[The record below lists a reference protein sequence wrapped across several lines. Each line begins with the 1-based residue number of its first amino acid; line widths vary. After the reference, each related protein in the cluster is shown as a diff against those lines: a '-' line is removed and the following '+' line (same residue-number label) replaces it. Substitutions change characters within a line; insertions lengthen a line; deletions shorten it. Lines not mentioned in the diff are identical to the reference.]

1 MHSAIGIDFGGT
13 SIKSGLVRNGQILQR
28 GALIHTPQYS
38 GAEPLLEALLG
49 VVAELR
55 RAAPDVCALGIGL
68 PGIVDSAQGVVH
80 ELTNVPGWVDVPLR
94 DRLERDTGLCVTVE
108 NDANAMAYGEWKY
121 GAARE
126 GRHVVC
132 ITLGTGVGGGLILNG
147 QLYRG
152 AQMGA
157 GEAGHM
163 SIDYRGVPGPYGNF
177 GALERYVGNSQIA
190 GRALALYGAAGVEKT
205 LEQCAPAELDRAA
218 RLGDPIARGVW
229 EAVGEEVG
237 AALANIVW
245 LLNPDTIVIGGGV
258 AKARE
263 LIFEP
268 ILKSL
273 RERTLSVFHERLR
286 VVSATLDND
295 AGIIGNAALALD
307 SLASKSNTP

>member
-13 SIKSGLVRNGQILQR
+13 SIKSGLVRDGQILQR
-28 GALIHTPQYS
+28 GTLIHTPQYA
-38 GAEPLLEALLG
+38 GAESLLEALKG

-55 RAAPDVCALGIGL
+55 RADPDVRALGIGL
-68 PGIVDSAQGVVH
+68 PGIVDSVNGLVH
-80 ELTNVPGWVDVPLR
+80 ELTNVPGWKDVPLR

-152 AQMGA
+152 AQLGA

-177 GALERYVGNSQIA
+177 GALERYVGNNQIA
-190 GRALALYGAAGVEKT
+190 GRALELYAAAGVGKT
-205 LEQCAPAELDRAA
+205 LEQCAPAELAQAA
-218 RLGDPIARGVW
+218 RSGDPIARGVW
-229 EAVGEEVG
+229 EAVGAEVG

-263 LIFEP
+263 LLFEP

-273 RERTLSVFHERLR
+273 RERTLSVFHEHLR

-307 SLASKSNTP
+307 CLDSRSSNP